1 MRWVH
6 DHIAAFGGDPSSVTI
21 FGESAGGN
29 SVYNHLAQSAS
40 FPWYHQAIIESGCYN
55 EGAFTS
61 IKADQYYQASL
72 KELQCH
78 DLNCMLNK
86 TATELLAGFSAL
98 WKTRTAAW
106 GPVVDGINL
115 IATPERLLRDQKG
128 NNQASVML
136 GSNRDEMAFW
146 TLSSVREPM
155 ILLHHCILSET
166 QSSPS
171 LFPIFFYFYFFFYF
185 VQVPKQCDEK
195 CFDEKF
201 TEFWYAEHGTLPN
214 TTVVA
219 EVEKMYQFNST
230 YKYPDDLGAYS
241 EGWWTSTRAAT
252 DSVPGLGACGTR
264 NVARILAA
272 RSAARSGTTT
282 NNNLTSPNV
291 YVYLFAHPTQTPYP
305 LPGDG
310 RGSVTVGHATEI
322 PYVFGQHDLLIPKVK
337 KCLCCCCCL
346 FFFFFFL

>member
-146 TLSSVREPM
+146 TLKSIPYNCNQTCFENNIKTFSARTKRP
-155 ILLHHCILSET
+155 INNTLLNEIMKLYS
-166 QSSPS
+166 
-171 LFPIFFYFYFFFYF
+171 
-185 VQVPKQCDEK
+185 
-195 CFDEKF
+195 
-201 TEFWYAEHGTLPN
+201 
-214 TTVVA
+214 
-219 EVEKMYQFNST
+219 FNVS
-230 YKYPDDLGAYS
+230 
-241 EGWWTSTRAAT
+241 
-252 DSVPGLGACGTR
+252 
-264 NVARILAA
+264 
-272 RSAARSGTTT
+272 
-282 NNNLTSPNV
+282 LTSKFCV
-291 YVYLFAHPTQTPYP
+291 FFAYFIRR
-305 LPGDG
+305 LN
-310 RGSVTVGHATEI
+310 
-322 PYVFGQHDLLIPKVK
+322 
-337 KCLCCCCCL
+337 
-346 FFFFFFL
+346 

>member
-29 SVYNHLAQSAS
+29 SVYNHIAQTAS

-106 GPVVDGINL
+106 GPVVEGINL

-166 QSSPS
+166 QSS
-171 LFPIFFYFYFFFYF
+171 LFLLSFLSSFIFIFFFILFRYRNNVMKNVLMKNLQNFGMQNMEHYPI
-185 VQVPKQCDEK
+185 QQLLLKWKKCINLTPRTSIPMTLVPTPRDGGHQQELLLTV
-195 CFDEKF
+195 FLALVHVAPAMLRAF
-201 TEFWYAEHGTLPN
+201 LQHVPQHVLAQPP
-214 TTVVA
+214 TTT
-219 EVEKMYQFNST
+219 S
-230 YKYPDDLGAYS
+230 PHR
-241 EGWWTSTRAAT
+241 TSTSICLRIRRKHLIHSQVM
-252 DSVPGLGACGTR
+252 D
-264 NVARILAA
+264 VAQSQLVMQQR
-272 RSAARSGTTT
+272 
-282 NNNLTSPNV
+282 
-291 YVYLFAHPTQTPYP
+291 
-305 LPGDG
+305 
-310 RGSVTVGHATEI
+310 
-322 PYVFGQHDLLIPKVK
+322 
-337 KCLCCCCCL
+337 
-346 FFFFFFL
+346 FLMSLVNMTC